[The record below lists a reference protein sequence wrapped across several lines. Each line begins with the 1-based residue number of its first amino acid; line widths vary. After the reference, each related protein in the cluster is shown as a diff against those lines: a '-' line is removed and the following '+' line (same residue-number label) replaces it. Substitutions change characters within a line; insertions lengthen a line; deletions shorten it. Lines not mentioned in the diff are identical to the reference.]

1 MRADYSDGYYYV
13 SSDSD
18 SLAGEESS
26 ILRVDVKEFESFI
39 DNFIL
44 ARALNNAI
52 GVNIKEAVLKA
63 LDSNEKKVKRFE
75 DTHEAFK
82 KNKILFTDQS
92 SKSDSF
98 SMARE
103 VSDLLDDNTRG
114 LEEHKAREKTYA
126 VLMMVFHHY
135 GFSVQ
140 G

>member
-1 MRADYSDGYYYV
+1 MRADYIDGYYYV

-26 ILRVDVKEFESFI
+26 ILRVEAKEFESFV

-52 GVNIKEAVLKA
+52 GVNIKEAVIKA
-63 LDSNEKKVKRFE
+63 LDSNEKKVKRFK

-98 SMARE
+98 SVANKAVQLFE
-103 VSDLLDDNTRG
+103 KDIGSDY
-114 LEEHKAREKTYA
+114 EHENRLKIHSVIKMINAY
-126 VLMMVFHHY
+126 Y
-135 GFSVQ
+135 GFDDLR
-140 G
+140 

>member
-1 MRADYSDGYYYV
+1 MRADYSNGYYYV

-26 ILRVDVKEFESFI
+26 ILRVEAKEFESFV

-52 GVNIKEAVLKA
+52 GVNIKEAVIKA

-82 KNKILFTDQS
+82 KNKILFTD
-92 SKSDSF
+92 KSTKTDSF

-114 LEEHKAREKTYA
+114 LEEHKARNKTYT